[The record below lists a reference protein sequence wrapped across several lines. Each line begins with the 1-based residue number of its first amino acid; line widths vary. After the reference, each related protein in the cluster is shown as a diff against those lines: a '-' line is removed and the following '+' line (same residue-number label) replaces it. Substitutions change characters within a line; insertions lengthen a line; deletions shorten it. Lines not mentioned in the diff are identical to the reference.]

1 MLTIQKVLRKDKNFT
16 LIELLVVIA
25 IIAILAAMLL
35 PALNKA
41 RDSAKSISCI
51 SNLKQIG
58 LGMNAYMIDYDG
70 HFPNYG
76 TTSLQTCWDAKL
88 FSYVNY
94 SLDGKVNPFHC
105 PAGIYLKGGTPP
117 RTEHDSRGYVM
128 NQHVAEDTDGLN
140 GHVGKI
146 RNDSSQMI
154 LVDFWYYNPGIE
166 NYDLGGGIYAEGI
179 VGGSTNNKEYLINAS
194 GDMNYLGYRHPRWS
208 VNFLRKDGSAQNTG
222 RGVSGRGEKII
233 WRYYPGDYPSSIY
246 RNKWYRDG
254 QLE

>member
-1 MLTIQKVLRKDKNFT
+1 MSMNRKKNRIFT

-51 SNLKQIG
+51 SNLKQMG
-58 LGMNAYMIDYDG
+58 LAMNAYMIDYDG
-70 HFPNYG
+70 RFPNYG
-76 TTSLQTCWDAKL
+76 TTSLQTCWDTKL

-94 SLDGKVNPFHC
+94 SPDGKNNNPFHC
-105 PAGIYLKGGTPP
+105 PAGIRIPNVA
-117 RTEHDSRGYVM
+117 EHGSRGYVM
-128 NQHVAEDTDGLN
+128 NQHVAQDTDGLN

-154 LVDFWYYNPGIE
+154 LVDFWFYNPGQDG
-166 NYDLGGGIYAEGI
+166 YDLGGGTYAEGT
-179 VGGSTNNKEYLINAS
+179 VGGSTNNKEYLLNAS
-194 GDMNYLGYRHPRWS
+194 AEMNYLGYRHPRWS
-208 VNFLRKDGSAQNTG
+208 VNFLRKDGSAENTG
-222 RGVSGRGEKII
+222 RGLSGRGEKII

-254 QLE
+254 LLE